1 MKHGINTEVH
11 AKEKYKQLIKKS
23 QKNVKA
29 KEPGMT
35 VLHNHILL
43 YRLAL
48 T

>member
-1 MKHGINTEVH
+1 MKHNTEVH

-43 YRLAL
+43 YPLAL